1 MKLGPLEISW
11 TRDVVAAASSP
22 SIRGDAIEK
31 SRPSPLPLGE
41 GAPTQSGRVRDNAQ
55 LGFVGTPAFGG
66 FLRDVGE
73 YNPQLEGLAAV
84 RAYEK
89 MRRSDSQV
97 AATLLAC
104 ELPIRAAT
112 WEVVPASDDGE
123 DRVIARFVRENLFGG
138 LEYTSPS
145 GVKRSQSW
153 DDVLRN
159 ALLMLAFGASAHE
172 EIYAIDGGLVR
183 LARLAPRLPVT
194 FYRWILDSDGE
205 TLLGLNQYGY
215 RNASFESVVI
225 PADRLAV
232 FTLNQEGANFFGRSM
247 LRPAYL
253 HWYVKHQLY
262 RIDAIAGERNG
273 LGVPLIEQGE
283 GSSKE
288 DREAAARWVEQLAAH
303 EKTGLSLPAG
313 WKFSLK
319 GVEGNVRDLY
329 NSIQHHNIEI
339 SRTALAF
346 FMNLGLGPRSGG
358 NRSLGE
364 SQTDFFFLALQA
376 TADQIART
384 VTYTAIKQLVNYN
397 WEGVTR
403 YPQLTVANLRARNF
417 EQTFDVLTRL
427 AQTGIV
433 APYPELAQYVTREL
447 GLPQQEKKPA
457 AGGPKSEAGPSDDEL
472 EAEEDAEFA
481 VDE

>member
-1 MKLGPLEISW
+1 MKLGPLNISW
-11 TRDVVAAASSP
+11 TRDVGEAP
-22 SIRGDAIEK
+22 RG
-31 SRPSPLPLGE
+31 RPDNHVGLADLPGQAQ
-41 GAPTQSGRVRDNAQ
+41 GPAPTPQ
-55 LGFVGTPAFGG
+55 LGFTGTPVFSG

-84 RAYEK
+84 RTYEK

-97 AATLLAC
+97 SATLLAC
-104 ELPIRAAT
+104 ELPIRSAT
-112 WEVVPASDDGE
+112 WEVVPASDDAV
-123 DRVIARFVRENLFGG
+123 DRAIAGFVRENLFGG

-145 GVKRSQSW
+145 GVKTSQSW

-172 EIYAIDGGLVR
+172 EIYAIDGAMVR
-183 LARLAPRLPVT
+183 LARLAPRLPAT
-194 FYRWILDSDGE
+194 FYRWITDSDGE
-205 TLLGLNQYGY
+205 TLLALNQYGY
-215 RNASFESVVI
+215 RNANYESVVI
-225 PADRLAV
+225 PAERLAV

-247 LRPAYL
+247 LRPAYM

-273 LGVPLIEQGE
+273 LGVPTIEQGE

-288 DREAAARWVEQLAAH
+288 DREAAAKWVEQLAAH

-313 WKFSLK
+313 WKFALK

-346 FMNLGLGPRSGG
+346 FMNLGQGPRSSG
-358 NRSLGE
+358 NRALAD

-384 VTYTAIKQLVNYN
+384 MTYTSIKQLVDYN
-397 WEGVTR
+397 WEGVSR
-403 YPQLTVANLRARNF
+403 YPQLTVSNLRARNF
-417 EQTFDVLTRL
+417 NETFDLLTRL
-427 AQTGIV
+427 AQSGIV
-433 APYPELAQYVTREL
+433 APYPELAQYVTREM
-447 GLPQQEKKPA
+447 GLPQKQDAGARIQESGIQESEEEGLG
-457 AGGPKSEAGPSDDEL
+457 AGD
-472 EAEEDAEFA
+472 
-481 VDE
+481 